1 MSLSQASRL
10 ELESIDIDIDIVNRN
25 AILSRAQTAATIPPR
40 IAIDIASASPLCVN
54 APTDNNNNNKKKN
67 QKTRRI
73 ENKSPKQPYHQ
84 QLPAPHHA
92 LHLARCI
99 SALSTVCSCGCHIS
113 MQP

>member
-54 APTDNNNNNKKKN
+54 APTDNNNNNNNNNKK
-67 QKTRRI
+67 T
-73 ENKSPKQPYHQ
+73 ENK
-84 QLPAPHHA
+84 
-92 LHLARCI
+92 
-99 SALSTVCSCGCHIS
+99 TN
-113 MQP
+113 